1 MASSVIEIMAQ
12 RLIRVN
18 CGGCRQPWSPG
29 ESVLADAGITPEL
42 AAKAQFAK
50 GKGCNYCQKK
60 GYRGRLGIYELM
72 MVTAKIRELIFKNAS
87 SIELRKMA
95 QSQGMRTLYLDGVEK
110 VMKGI
115 TTLEEVYRVA
125 KKTEDDVVVAM

>member
-1 MASSVIEIMAQ
+1 M
-12 RLIRVN
+12 
-18 CGGCRQPWSPG
+18 
-29 ESVLADAGITPEL
+29 ADAGITPEL